1 MNKGELGRLIAKAL
15 IALSY
20 VYLFIRLIAK

>member
-15 IALSY
+15 VALSY
-20 VYLFIRLIAK
+20 VYFFIRLMAM